1 MKQNNVPL
9 DNLVFPSYMDKKSKN
24 FITHKVELESALEDL
39 IETKRQFVNE
49 IGK

>member
-1 MKQNNVPL
+1 MKQNNIPL
-9 DNLVFPSYMDKKSKN
+9 ENLIFPAYMDKKGKS
-24 FITHKVELESALEDL
+24 FVTHKVELESSLEDL